1 MHFAH
6 GYLGASF
13 FSPIANHR
21 TDQYGGSLENRCRF
35 HLAALDAV
43 RAVWP
48 EKYPLTMR
56 LGSDDLNEKGV
67 QFDESVTAIGWMTQH
82 GLDMADLSIGF
93 NTDDMKV
100 IPFADLAFMVERGT
114 RVKRE
119 VGIPVGVS
127 WNLGLPAVA
136 DRVHIIR

>member
-1 MHFAH
+1 MF
-6 GYLGASF
+6 
-13 FSPIANHR
+13 ANHR

-35 HLAALDAV
+35 HLEALDAV
-43 RAVWP
+43 RAAWP

-67 QFDESVTAIGWMTQH
+67 QFDESIIAIGWMKEH

-100 IPFADLAFMVERGT
+100 LPFRGP
-114 RVKRE
+114 RLHGGARHPRE
-119 VGIPVGVS
+119 ARS
-127 WNLGLPAVA
+127 
-136 DRVHIIR
+136 RHTCRR